1 MVLHDQDW
9 ETDSEPGSNT
19 RLKHILCPIC
29 FFFSLFV
36 QLSKSPEV
44 ADLQLCP
51 LSQFSSSDV
60 WKKKVANQNTQ
71 LSDSRRA
78 LESIQSSR
86 FTWSTPETIS
96 LMDPSV
102 FCSTNGLNI
111 YSYVNVTFLWIVW
124 MAWHLV
130 TSGHISVLRSG
141 VSHGSWNYWQMNGEH
156 KQPFCNTNNCSVELW
171 SAVLRFV
178 LKYWCVEERNLASE
192 LLSRPPRWQP
202 SQITTRSLE
211 TAQQWDGNL
220 KREQINTPNTPTLML
235 Y

>member
-29 FFFSLFV
+29 FFFSFLFNYQNLQKLQIYSSV
-36 QLSKSPEV
+36 LCLSLAARMYE
-44 ADLQLCP
+44 
-51 LSQFSSSDV
+51 
-60 WKKKVANQNTQ
+60 KKKVANQNTQ

-102 FCSTNGLNI
+102 FCSINGLNI

-130 TSGHISVLRSG
+130 TSGHVSVLRSG

-220 KREQINTPNTPTLML
+220 KREQINTPNTPTLMP